1 MASQQQQAQIQSVF
15 SQVIAAAPHI
25 TLPGQGSGVSTP
37 LAPVVTNVAGP
48 PSGVQTGHTNVIA
61 NAANSAVQQSGFFS
75 ALFGRLSAWRQ
86 GGVPSPGLT
95 GGSAGSAHSSVPS
108 ILGGV
113 QGFTLPPGIPNS
125 VANRY

>member
-1 MASQQQQAQIQSVF
+1 MATQQQQQQAQIQSVF

-48 PSGVQTGHTNVIA
+48 PSGVQTGHTNVVA
-61 NAANSAVQQSGFFS
+61 NAANSTTRAGGFIASVFS
-75 ALFGRLSAWRQ
+75 RISAWRQ
-86 GGVPSPGLT
+86 GGVATPHVGVT
-95 GGSAGSAHSSVPS
+95 GNAAAIPS

>member
-1 MASQQQQAQIQSVF
+1 MATQQQQAQIQSVF

-48 PSGVQTGHTNVIA
+48 PSGVQTGHTNVVD
-61 NAANSAVQQSGFFS
+61 AANSTTRAGGFIASVFS
-75 ALFGRLSAWRQ
+75 RISAWRQ
-86 GGVPSPGLT
+86 GGVPAPL
-95 GGSAGSAHSSVPS
+95 AGASGNHSSIPA

>member
-1 MASQQQQAQIQSVF
+1 MATQQQQAQIQSVF

-48 PSGVQTGHTNVIA
+48 PSGVQTGHTNVVA
-61 NAANSAVQQSGFFS
+61 NAANNALQQSGFFS
-75 ALFGRLSAWRQ
+75 ALFSRISAWRQ
-86 GGVPSPGLT
+86 GGVATPHVGTT
-95 GGSAGSAHSSVPS
+95 GNVGAIPS